1 MVNSDE
7 NSEIVVMF
15 IYLGVLRLH
24 EVGGGGMCMCT
35 QLLAMHAPSA
45 STDTK
50 AWGWLHLTQSLIN
63 LYKIGVT
70 WRILA
75 VPFSS
80 VLVAL
85 VLCCFL
91 CYLIL
96 NCKHIYKVIW
106 HTCHY
111 VYYWQKHAWLS
122 PADNWQRNAE
132 RMHAWA
138 MRLMKKAQK

>member
-70 WRILA
+70 
-75 VPFSS
+75 
-80 VLVAL
+80 
-85 VLCCFL
+85 
-91 CYLIL
+91 
-96 NCKHIYKVIW
+96 
-106 HTCHY
+106 
-111 VYYWQKHAWLS
+111 
-122 PADNWQRNAE
+122 
-132 RMHAWA
+132 
-138 MRLMKKAQK
+138 